1 MKAQEVQ
8 KYSGIAPVIKQSG
21 QNCVVQRRRACPR
34 FLHQS
39 LVEYAA
45 KSILH
50 CGWAKAFYEQ
60 QRAQGKGYWA
70 AVRAL
75 AFKWIRIIF
84 RCWQERVAYHEERYV
99 EGLKRSRSPLVAHLG
114 LPT

>member
-1 MKAQEVQ
+1 LAEAVLPSQHFQQAYCFLAQMKAQEVQ

-21 QNCVVQRRRACPR
+21 QNCVVQGRRACPR

-60 QRAQGKGYWA
+60 RRAQGKG
-70 AVRAL
+70 
-75 AFKWIRIIF
+75 
-84 RCWQERVAYHEERYV
+84 
-99 EGLKRSRSPLVAHLG
+99 
-114 LPT
+114 